1 MVQIGRY
8 SMDVQGFGQL
18 LQLFPARYANR
29 KMVQADTPL
38 TEVIVWRGSG
48 QWRAEHQAVIAAD
61 SQPKLLA
68 GKVLVDPKTEDS
80 LVERA
85 GAGKVSDVEGDVVE
99 SGRHESTLPGA

>member
-38 TEVIVWRGSG
+38 TELIVWRGSG
-48 QWRAEHQAVIAAD
+48 QGLRPHTRARPQ
-61 SQPKLLA
+61 
-68 GKVLVDPKTEDS
+68 
-80 LVERA
+80 
-85 GAGKVSDVEGDVVE
+85 
-99 SGRHESTLPGA
+99 

>member
-8 SMDVQGFGQL
+8 SMDVQRFGQL
-18 LQLFPARYANR
+18 LQLFPARYAHR

-99 SGRHESTLPGA
+99 SGRHESTLPGG